1 MIGVYAVEELTN
13 GEAVLRQDSV
23 AFKIRK
29 RREPGPNKPEKFL
42 VMFQPAYRYISS
54 LYPVEGNAVYALDCD
69 NVPYTLYLGADTAEI
84 KLTMPKM
91 SER

>member
-1 MIGVYAVEELTN
+1 MQGVYAVERLVN
-13 GEAVLRQDSV
+13 GEAILRQNNV

-29 RREPGPNKPEKFL
+29 RREPGPNKPEKFI
-42 VMFQPAYRYISS
+42 VMFDPAYRYISS
-54 LYPVEGNAVYALDCD
+54 LYPVESDTVYALDCD

-91 SER
+91 SEL